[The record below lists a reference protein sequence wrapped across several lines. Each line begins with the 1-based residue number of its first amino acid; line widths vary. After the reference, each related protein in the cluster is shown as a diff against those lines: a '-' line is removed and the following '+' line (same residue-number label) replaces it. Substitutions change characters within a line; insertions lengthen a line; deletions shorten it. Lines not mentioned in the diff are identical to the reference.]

1 MLNDALRQIFRY
13 LNRYF
18 MVPIFRLG
26 LGGFMGNPLTSYV
39 MVLKTI
45 GRKSGKTR
53 YAPVNYAIANGCI
66 YCLSGWGQTSDWYRN
81 LMAQPEIDII
91 MPSGAVH
98 GRAELVTDPLER
110 IQMLRQVLKNAG
122 FAGYL
127 EGFDPRGVSD
137 EELEHKASVMQ
148 LLRIRPIG
156 LGSGAFD
163 PGGWSWILWIVL
175 SVPMLAWWIIK
186 KRR

>member
-122 FAGYL
+122 FAGYI
-127 EGFDPRGVSD
+127 E
-137 EELEHKASVMQ
+137 
-148 LLRIRPIG
+148 
-156 LGSGAFD
+156 
-163 PGGWSWILWIVL
+163 
-175 SVPMLAWWIIK
+175 
-186 KRR
+186 